1 MCGPATGGRGGFRLA
16 GNAKG
21 VMMHR
26 GVEEAVWRGGG
37 GRERV
42 REVDR
47 ERERER
53 ERERCMLLFMPCA
66 GNKGPGEW
74 TVLGFASRL

>member
-26 GVEEAVWRGGG
+26 GVGGG
-37 GRERV
+37 VEG
-42 REVDR
+42 
-47 ERERER
+47 
-53 ERERCMLLFMPCA
+53 
-66 GNKGPGEW
+66 
-74 TVLGFASRL
+74 